1 MPEFRPTS
9 EASYVA
15 PWRLPRQDFHLL
27 ANNSFSGR
35 AVWCPIFLEWVLPE
49 RELPPKK
56 REETVWAQID
66 KAFAR
71 PVTPRDDSADYVP
84 TQVLAEFFRAN
95 GFDGI
100 GYRSSLGAGH
110 NIVLFDID
118 AVELTTRLLLEL
130 RSMNFEF
137 REAVTPYFLRRQP
150 HPKTA
155 NRRRQRTRARR

>member
-1 MPEFRPTS
+1 M
-9 EASYVA
+9 A

-35 AVWCPIFLEWVLPE
+35 AVQCPIFLEWVLPE